1 MRRTT
6 MHLLPAHSAHGYA
19 AQPAGIRHVAQSS
32 DSRGGEVIDAKSPRG
47 QGVLDLIHESL
58 LLLDLDGRITDINR
72 ASETLYGWTCA
83 QAVGHLAGE
92 LLQSGAAQTDGDP
105 AERLQRTGSWEGELH
120 RRTANGDEL
129 IIDVRW
135 TLERDVTGQAVGIVE
150 TGRDITA
157 RRRAEQALGESELRY
172 QNLFH
177 AMAASFWE
185 LDFSAVGPMLKAL
198 RASGPIDLR
207 RYFCEH
213 PEFVREMMRVT
224 RVSRV
229 NEQTIALFGAG
240 DPAALAGSVEPF
252 WPVESSQVFAD
263 SVIAAVTQAPS
274 HFAETRLQTIDGR
287 PLDVLFTACFT
298 AEAVRKG
305 LLLVG
310 ILDISERVA
319 ARAAMERMQ
328 ADLAHA
334 SRVSMLGELT
344 ASIAHEI
351 NQPLAAIATNAEAGL
366 RWLRRAEPDIE
377 EVNALTSCIV
387 ADARRAADIID
398 RIRSMA
404 VRGSPQRV
412 PLQIND
418 VIDEALRLL
427 RHEFTAQGIQLRVD
441 AAADL
446 PPIHADRVQLQ
457 QVLVN
462 LCVNALQAMTKA
474 DTPQRALRL
483 RSCRSEAHDGIQIQ
497 VEDSGPGVPSER
509 RQQVFDPLFTTR
521 PGGMGMGLRICRSII
536 EAHGG
541 TIHVSA
547 CSEGQ
552 GAVFC
557 FDLPMGVA
565 THTMGVATHISA

>member
-1 MRRTT
+1 MRCTT
-6 MHLLPAHSAHGYA
+6 MLRLPAPARGDTQPSQLASAIR
-19 AQPAGIRHVAQSS
+19 AQTSYR
-32 DSRGGEVIDAKSPRG
+32 RGGEVIDPKSPKG

-58 LLLDLDGRITDINR
+58 LLLDLDGRITDLNR
-72 ASETLYGWTCA
+72 ASEALYGWTSA
-83 QAVGHLAGE
+83 QAIGQLASE
-92 LLQSGAAQTDGDP
+92 LLQSRTAQGDDAP
-105 AERLQRTGSWEGELH
+105 AGRLQRTGSWEGELI

-129 IIDVRW
+129 VIDVRW
-135 TLERDVTGQAVGIVE
+135 TLQRDASGQAVGIIE

-157 RRRAEQALGESELRY
+157 RLRAEQALGESELRY

-185 LDFSAVGPMLKAL
+185 LDFSAVGPMLRAL
-198 RASGPIDLR
+198 RATGPIDLR
-207 RYFCEH
+207 RYFSEH
-213 PEFVREMMRVT
+213 PQFVREMMRVT

-240 DPAALAGSVEPF
+240 DPAALKGSVEPF
-252 WPVESSQVFAD
+252 WPMESSQVFAD

-274 HFAETRLQTIDGR
+274 HFAETRLQAIDGR

-334 SRVSMLGELT
+334 SRVSILGELT

-351 NQPLAAIATNAEAGL
+351 NQPLAAISTNAEAGL
-366 RWLRRAEPDIE
+366 RWLGRAEPDIE
-377 EVNALTSCIV
+377 EVNALTARIV

-398 RIRSMA
+398 RIRRIAM
-404 VRGSPQRV
+404 RGSPQRV
-412 PLQIND
+412 PLQVND

-427 RHEFTAQGIQLRVD
+427 RHEFTAQGIQLHVD

-446 PPIHADRVQLQ
+446 PPVHADRVQLQ

-474 DTPQRALRL
+474 DLPQRTLRL
-483 RSCRSEAHDGIQIQ
+483 RSRCSETHDGIQIE
-497 VEDSGPGVPSER
+497 VEDSGPGVPAEQ

-541 TIHVSA
+541 TIHVRA

-552 GAVFC
+552 GAAFC
-557 FDLPMGVA
+557 FHLPIGEA
-565 THTMGVATHISA
+565 TRASH